1 MSNDVDRPRVLSQIA
16 LLPQASAVL
25 EPLVELI
32 TGPVQDTDAWY
43 AEAATYDA
51 LILGG
56 NTPIN
61 GSHMDRIGTRLR
73 ALARPGIGVDR
84 IDIAAATARG
94 ILVLN
99 TPDGPTEST
108 AEHAIA
114 LMLSLTKG
122 VAF

>member
-1 MSNDVDRPRVLSQIA
+1 MSTTTERPRVLSQIA
-16 LLPQASAVL
+16 LLPQAAAVL
-25 EPLVELI
+25 DPLVEVI
-32 TGPVQDTDAWY
+32 TGPINDTDAWF

-56 NTPIN
+56 NTAIDGPRL
-61 GSHMDRIGTRLR
+61 DRIGTRLR

-94 ILVLN
+94 IMVLN

-108 AEHAIA
+108 
-114 LMLSLTKG
+114 
-122 VAF
+122 